1 MDLLIKIVEFQG
13 KIEAIEHRLKGHSTS
28 LGRSEQCDIVL
39 INDNGVSREHGVIHL
54 QDGHY
59 RYTDHSTNGT
69 IVINRDLHL
78 KHTSTELEAGDLLK
92 LGDYILA
99 VELIPTPKKILQ
111 QPEGIAPFDQGY
123 QRALEDIL
131 AAAGLKNVEW
141 RPTLEPAAL
150 VDRLGH
156 LLEAY
161 TRGLRTAL
169 SARTQVKQ
177 QLRADLTQMA
187 PKANNPLK
195 FSVDERH
202 SLENLINPEQLGFS
216 DGLTAIDQG
225 FSDLIQHELALMKAL
240 QSSFSEQ
247 LKAFSPEHF
256 EDTEKTAIS
265 FQKKIKAWDNYC
277 DSYPIRRDEALRELL
292 GDAFRIA
299 YEEQIKKFRSDQG
312 SEAI

>member
-1 MDLLIKIVEFQG
+1 MDLLIKIVEFRG
-13 KIEAIEHRLKGHSTS
+13 ETEAREYRLKGHSTS
-28 LGRSEQCDIVL
+28 FGRSEQCNIVL
-39 INDNGVSREHGVIHL
+39 INDNGVSREHGVIHV

-78 KHTSTELEAGDLLK
+78 QHTSTDIEAGDLLK
-92 LGDYILA
+92 IGDYVLA
-99 VELIPTPKKILQ
+99 VERVPPAEDIVQ
-111 QPEGIAPFDQGY
+111 QPEAAAPFDEGY
-123 QRALEDIL
+123 QTALYDIL
-131 AAAGLKNVEW
+131 AAAGLKNVDL
-141 RPTLEPAAL
+141 PPLEATAL
-150 VDRLGH
+150 ARRIGQ

-177 QLRADLTQMA
+177 QLHAELTQMV

-202 SLENLINPEQLGFS
+202 SLEHLMYPEQQGYS
-216 DGLTAIDQG
+216 DGLSAIEQG

-240 QSSFSEQ
+240 QSAFSEQ
-247 LKAFSPEHF
+247 LKAFAPEHF
-256 EDTEKTAIS
+256 EGTEKTAMS
-265 FQKKIKAWDNYC
+265 FQKKIKAWDHYRE
-277 DSYPIRRDEALRELL
+277 SYPGRRDEALRELL

-299 YEEQIKKFRSDQG
+299 YEDEIKRFRSNLGD
-312 SEAI
+312 

>member
-13 KIEAIEHRLKGHSTS
+13 KIEAREHRLEGYSTS
-28 LGRSEQCDIVL
+28 LGRSDQCDIVL
-39 INDNGVSREHGVIHL
+39 INDNGVSREHGVINR

-78 KHTSTELEAGDLLK
+78 KHTSTEIDAGDLLK

-99 VELIPTPKKILQ
+99 VELMPTVKEILQ
-111 QPEGIAPFDQGY
+111 QPQATKPFDQGY
-123 QRALEDIL
+123 QSALQDIL
-131 AAAGLKNVEW
+131 AAAGLENIAW
-141 RPTLEPAAL
+141 PPSLEPRAL
-150 VDRLGH
+150 ADRLGQ

-161 TRGLRTAL
+161 TCGLRTAL

-202 SLENLINPEQLGFS
+202 SLENLIYPEQLGFS
-216 DGLTAIDQG
+216 DGLTAIEQG

-240 QSSFSEQ
+240 QSSFSEH

-256 EDTEKTAIS
+256 EDTEKNAIS

-277 DSYPIRRDEALRELL
+277 NSYPDRRDEALRELL

-299 YEEQIKKFRSDQG
+299 YEEQIKKFRSDQD
-312 SEAI
+312 SEAV